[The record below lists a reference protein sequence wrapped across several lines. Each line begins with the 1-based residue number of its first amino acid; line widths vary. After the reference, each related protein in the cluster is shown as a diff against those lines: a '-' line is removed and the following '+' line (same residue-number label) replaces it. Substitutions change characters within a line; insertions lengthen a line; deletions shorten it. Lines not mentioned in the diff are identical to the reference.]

1 MIKHEDTAQTALT
14 TDVFLALEQLQ
25 EVVDEKRDVVMGCA
39 PYTAIL
45 WRDGELHY
53 KAYFDPDEMTWTDGL
68 LIGIIAS
75 TKVVDWHD
83 RIVTELDQDGLDKIS
98 RAWVSALTGLES
110 RQVSID
116 LANGRIPANY
126 GVEGL
131 KINPATFVGEFVDL
145 PEAAT
150 DEDYL
155 DLLESQLETL
165 LAPLSDPGLSWQQ
178 VEDFTDDLW
187 FQYDMLDEEEEVLCA
202 IDWLM
207 TKRNISEALW
217 AARDNLRLI

>member
-53 KAYFDPDEMTWTDGL
+53 KSYFDPDEMTWTDGL

-83 RIVTELDQDGLDKIS
+83 RIVTELDQDGIDKIS

-155 DLLESQLETL
+155 DLLESQLEAL
-165 LAPLSDPGLSWQQ
+165 LVPLSDPSLCLEQ
-178 VEDFTDDLW
+178 VESFTHDLW
-187 FQYDMLDEEEEVLCA
+187 FLDNLSDEDLLWA
-202 IDWLM
+202 IECLRANRD
-207 TKRNISEALW
+207 ISDALW
-217 AARDNLRLI
+217 SARDHLRLI

>member
-1 MIKHEDTAQTALT
+1 MIKHEGTVQTALT

-53 KAYFDPDEMTWTDGL
+53 KSYFDPEGMTWTAGL
-68 LIGIIAS
+68 LIGAIAS
-75 TKVVDWHD
+75 REVDWHD
-83 RIVTELDQDGLDKIS
+83 RIVTRLDQEGLDQIS
-98 RAWVSALTGLES
+98 KAWVSALTGLES

-116 LANGRIPANY
+116 LANGRIPAHY

-131 KINPATFVGEFVDL
+131 EINPAIFVGEFFDQSA
-145 PEAAT
+145 AAT

-155 DLLESQLETL
+155 DLLESQLETF
-165 LAPLSDPGLSWQQ
+165 LAPLSDPSLCLEQ
-178 VEDFTDDLW
+178 VESFTHDLW
-187 FQYDMLDEEEEVLCA
+187 FLADEEVLCA

-207 TKRNISEALW
+207 TKRNISEALRS
-217 AARDNLRLI
+217 ARDNLRLI

>member
-25 EVVDEKRDVVMGCA
+25 EVVDKQQDVVMGCA

-53 KAYFDPDEMTWTDGL
+53 KSYFDPDEMTWTDGL
-68 LIGIIAS
+68 LIGIIAN

-83 RIVTELDQDGLDKIS
+83 RIVTKLDQDGLDQIS

-187 FQYDMLDEEEEVLCA
+187 FQYDMLDEEVLCA

>member
-1 MIKHEDTAQTALT
+1 MSITAQSGTAQTALA
-14 TDVFLALEQLQ
+14 TDAFLALEQLQ
-25 EVVDEKRDVVMGCA
+25 GVVDEKRDVVMGCA

-45 WRDGELHY
+45 WRNGELHY
-53 KAYFDPDEMTWTDGL
+53 GAYFEPDEMTWTDGL
-68 LIGIIAS
+68 LIGLIAR

-98 RAWVSALTGLES
+98 RSWVSALTGLES

-150 DEDYL
+150 AEDYL
-155 DLLESQLETL
+155 DLP
-165 LAPLSDPGLSWQQ
+165 LACTT
-178 VEDFTDDLW
+178 E
-187 FQYDMLDEEEEVLCA
+187 
-202 IDWLM
+202 
-207 TKRNISEALW
+207 
-217 AARDNLRLI
+217 